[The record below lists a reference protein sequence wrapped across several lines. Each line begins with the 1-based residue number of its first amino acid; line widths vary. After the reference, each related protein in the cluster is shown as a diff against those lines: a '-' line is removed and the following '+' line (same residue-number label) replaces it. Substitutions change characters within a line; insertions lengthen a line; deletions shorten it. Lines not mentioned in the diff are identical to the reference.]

1 MWGRLDGGDAGDA
14 RRTGGD
20 SSAAVGRCVVT
31 ELGADRG
38 SPSHSS
44 ANTARPIVVLA
55 SQVRA
60 RLLFMVL
67 DAACVIAAYSAS
79 EVFYWRNVAP
89 SHYGWHFGIFVLIVV
104 IVTLVCNRIFG
115 LYGRMWQHAGLE
127 EARQIIFSM
136 ATVAA
141 FLTLSS
147 LVIRIAGFQLIHP
160 SVLAVGLIFAT
171 AGMSLIRFHSRIFAW
186 QRGSRGNGLRVAIVG
201 SRDEAA
207 AAVREMLRHPD
218 AGLIPVAVFDDDA
231 SVHGKSLVGVPV
243 VGNIRDIPAATNR
256 YQLQEV
262 LLAVPNASP
271 EMIAEVLQSAEAA
284 GIGMKVL
291 PTMTDVVKGPTG
303 MLAIRQ
309 ARDPSIEDLLGRT
322 PVATDLEGVRRS
334 LEGHRVLVTGAGG
347 SIGSEICRQVA
358 GFDPAILVLVDHDE
372 THLHDTVSEIE
383 GPCHQALVD
392 INDRV
397 MLFGVFEHYRPDVV
411 LHAAAH
417 KHVPV
422 LEDHP
427 VEAARTNVFGTL
439 NVIEASAAVGVS
451 RFLLISTDKAV
462 QPSSVMG
469 ASKRAA
475 EQLLLN
481 RSPRK
486 GAYSSVRFG
495 NVLGSRGSVIPTFA
509 RQIASG
515 GPVTVTDP
523 RMTRFFMSVEEAV
536 QLVLQAS
543 LLSEGRDIFM
553 LEMGHPVRI
562 LDLARRMIE
571 LSGAR
576 VDVDIQIEVTGIRPG
591 EKLQED
597 LREPDEEVLETQHSS
612 IARLLP
618 VTSPTEWFDSLLG
631 QLADATRLCDPERVR
646 RALFAIAG
654 SSLDGEPHGP
664 STVSSHGVG
673 ANGKDLMS
681 FPSAHRRHESAA
693 IEPHTGGSLSG

>member
-1 MWGRLDGGDAGDA
+1 MA
-14 RRTGGD
+14 
-20 SSAAVGRCVVT
+20 
-31 ELGADRG
+31 
-38 SPSHSS
+38 
-44 ANTARPIVVLA
+44 A

-67 DAACVIAAYSAS
+67 DAVCVVAAYSAS

-89 SHYGWHFGIFVLIVV
+89 NEYGWHFEAFVLIVV
-104 IVTLVCNRIFG
+104 IVTLACNRLYG

-127 EARQIIFSM
+127 EARQIIVST

-141 FLTLSS
+141 ILAVLSLLIRVAGLQ
-147 LVIRIAGFQLIHP
+147 LVHP
-160 SVLAVGLIFAT
+160 SVLVVGLIFAT

-186 QRGSRGNGLRVAIVG
+186 QRGSRGSGLRVAIVG
-201 SRDEAA
+201 SHGAAA

-218 AGLIPVAVFDDDA
+218 AGLIPVAVFDDDK

-243 VGNIRDIPAATNR
+243 VGGICDIPAATTR
-256 YQLQEV
+256 YMLQEV
-262 LLAVPNASP
+262 LLAIPNPSP
-271 EMIAEVLQSAEAA
+271 EMIAEVLRSAEAA
-284 GIGMKVL
+284 GITMKVL

-303 MLAIRQ
+303 MFAIRR
-309 ARDPSIEDLLGRT
+309 AREPNIEDLLCRT

-358 GFDPAILVLVDHDE
+358 GFGPELLVLLDHDE
-372 THLHDTVSEIE
+372 THLHDTVSEID

-397 MLFGVFEHYRPDVV
+397 MLFGVFERYRPDVV
-411 LHAAAH
+411 LHTAAH

-422 LEDHP
+422 LENHP

-451 RFLLISTDKAV
+451 RFLLVSSDKAV
-462 QPSSVMG
+462 RPSSVMG
-469 ASKRAA
+469 ASKRVA
-475 EQLLLN
+475 EQVLLS
-481 RSPRK
+481 RSPEN
-486 GAYSSVRFG
+486 GAYCAVRFG

-543 LLSEGRDIFM
+543 LLSKGLDIFM
-553 LEMGHPVRI
+553 LEMGQPVPI
-562 LDLARRMIE
+562 IDLAHRMIQ

-576 VDVDIQIEVTGIRPG
+576 VNIDIPITVTGIRPG
-591 EKLQED
+591 EKLEED
-597 LREPDEEVLETQHSS
+597 LRG
-612 IARLLP
+612 I
-618 VTSPTEWFDSLLG
+618 
-631 QLADATRLCDPERVR
+631 
-646 RALFAIAG
+646 
-654 SSLDGEPHGP
+654 
-664 STVSSHGVG
+664 
-673 ANGKDLMS
+673 
-681 FPSAHRRHESAA
+681 
-693 IEPHTGGSLSG
+693 

>member
-1 MWGRLDGGDAGDA
+1 M
-14 RRTGGD
+14 
-20 SSAAVGRCVVT
+20 T
-31 ELGADRG
+31 EPGADRG
-38 SPSHSS
+38 NPSPNS
-44 ANTARPIVVLA
+44 ANLARPIVVLA

-67 DAACVIAAYSAS
+67 DAVCVIAAYSAS

-89 SHYGWHFGIFVLIVV
+89 SEYGWHFAIFVLIVA
-104 IVTLVCNRIFG
+104 IVTLVSNRIYG

-127 EARQIIFSM
+127 EARQIIFST

-141 FLTLSS
+141 FLALFSV
-147 LVIRIAGFQLIHP
+147 LVRVAGFQLIHA

-201 SRDEAA
+201 SRDGAA

-218 AGLIPVAVFDDDA
+218 AGLIPVAVFDDDT

-243 VGNIRDIPAATNR
+243 VGTVRDIPAATSR

-262 LLAVPNASP
+262 LLAIPNASP

-284 GIGMKVL
+284 GIGLKVL

-303 MLAIRQ
+303 MLAIRR

-322 PVATDLEGVRRS
+322 PVATDLDGVRRS

-358 GFDPAILVLVDHDE
+358 GFHPAILVLLDHDE
-372 THLHDTVSEIE
+372 THLHDTVSEID

-397 MLFGVFEHYRPDVV
+397 MLFGVFERYRPDVV

-439 NVIEASAAVGVS
+439 NVIEASASVGVS
-451 RFLLISTDKAV
+451 RFLLISSDKAV

-475 EQLLLN
+475 EQLLLS
-481 RSPRK
+481 RSPQK
-486 GAYSSVRFG
+486 GAYSAVRFG
-495 NVLGSRGSVIPTFA
+495 NVLGSRGSVIPTFG

-543 LLSEGRDIFM
+543 LLSKGRDIFM

-562 LDLARRMIE
+562 IDLARRMIE

-591 EKLQED
+591 EKLEED
-597 LREPDEEVLETQHSS
+597 LREPNEEVLETEHSS
-612 IARLLP
+612 ISRLLP
-618 VTSPTEWFDSLLG
+618 VTSPTAWFDSLVG
-631 QLADATRLCDPERVR
+631 QLADATRLCDADRVR
-646 RALFAIAG
+646 RVLFAMAG
-654 SSLDGEPHGP
+654 SSLDGEPHSPGA
-664 STVSSHGVG
+664 VSGFGVG
-673 ANGKDLMS
+673 TNGKDLMS
-681 FPSAHRRHESAA
+681 FPSAHRRHESAEV
-693 IEPHTGGSLSG
+693 EPQTGGSLGG